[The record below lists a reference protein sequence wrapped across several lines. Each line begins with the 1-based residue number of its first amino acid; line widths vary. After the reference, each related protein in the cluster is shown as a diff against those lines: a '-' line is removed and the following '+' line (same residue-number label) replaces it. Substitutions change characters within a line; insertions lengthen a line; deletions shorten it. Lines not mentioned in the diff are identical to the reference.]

1 MAMSPSNYVAWGV
14 QVENDDN
21 RMLDELKNKS
31 SIQNILRETF
41 VVTNAHI
48 VFQAVVFASAY
59 AIGDYSRTRCHFSWI
74 PFSLSIITGYIV
86 IAVLI
91 TMTWRVKR
99 SLDLIEKI
107 KARAAPPPSP
117 QAPSR
122 SLESVTNDISSLRFR
137 KVEIENAV
145 STAMSLRSHA
155 VSRMV
160 NALQENPD
168 LEDQNF
174 ASAKEKNKSNRKSE
188 LTCLLVEESNLM
200 EERRVMQNAL
210 RKEIIMRVL
219 KFSWF
224 SRKWVQVLI
233 LIKFMITIGVFNGIV
248 AYCSHAWVSQND
260 Q

>member
-1 MAMSPSNYVAWGV
+1 MSHGGV
-14 QVENDDN
+14 QVENDN
-21 RMLDELKNKS
+21 KRMLDELKNKS
-31 SIQNILRETF
+31 SIQSILTETS

-59 AIGDYSRTRCHFSWI
+59 AIGDYNRTRCHFSWI
-74 PFSLSIITGYIV
+74 PFSLSIIAGYIV

-91 TMTWRVKR
+91 TMTCRVKR

-107 KARAAPPPSP
+107 KAKAAPPPSP

-137 KVEIENAV
+137 KVEIENAI
-145 STAMSLRSHA
+145 STAMSLRTHA
-155 VSRMV
+155 VSQMV

-174 ASAKEKNKSNRKSE
+174 TSAKEEEQVYAAEVSNRKSE

-233 LIKFMITIGVFNGIV
+233 LIKFMIIIGVFNGIV
-248 AYCSHAWVSQND
+248 AYCSHAIPCWGKPK
-260 Q
+260 